1 MSAFVIVDIEVTDP
15 AGYDEYKKLAP
26 AAVALYGGK
35 YLARGGTVETLEGTW
50 QPGRLVVVEFPSAEH
65 AKKWWS
71 SDAYKTAKKLRHE
84 TARTN
89 MILVHG
95 V

>member
-1 MSAFVIVDIEVTDP
+1 MAAYILVDIDITDP
-15 AGYDEYKKLAP
+15 VRYEVYKELAAP
-26 AAVALYGGK
+26 TLALYGGK

-50 QPGRLVVVEFPSAEH
+50 QPGRVVIVEFPSAEH
-65 AKKWWS
+65 AKEWWS

-89 MILVHG
+89 MLLVHG
-95 V
+95 I